1 MRTSKLCIQLI
12 LVIFLISAISGCAQ
26 QEEQIQ
32 EEDESEEEGAEGEGE
47 GAEEA
52 LPEDEST
59 LTENESEQQ
68 PQSGLT
74 DQKDSI
80 ALKVNEAVDLVEEE
94 GTEAFPEF
102 REEGG
107 EWFQGDSYIFIWN
120 TNGTRV
126 VYPPDPSGEG
136 EEMSGLKD
144 FNGKPIGELFIET
157 ALSESGEGWVS
168 YDWPKPGETEPST
181 KYSFIKRAEFGGET
195 YLVGDGFYVEDY
207 LFTRNIGDCE
217 FINATGVLLCEL
229 MHPGRTD
236 TELGADYSIA
246 YVLMEPGEKSL
257 QHRLSNPE
265 VYYVLEGSGTIYI
278 NDVPL
283 SLDEGTLV
291 HVPESEIQ
299 YVENKGN
306 SSLRLL
312 VIDQPAWAEENE
324 EIVE

>member
-12 LVIFLISAISGCAQ
+12 LVIFLILAISGCTQ

-32 EEDESEEEGAEGEGE
+32 EEDEIEEG
-47 GAEEA
+47 EEA
-52 LPEDEST
+52 LAESESA
-59 LTENESEQQ
+59 LAESESAPVEKESEQQ

-74 DQKDSI
+74 AQKDSI
-80 ALKVNEAVDLVEEE
+80 ALKVNEAVDLFEEE
-94 GTEAFPEF
+94 GAEAFPKF

-107 EWFQGDSYIFIWN
+107 EWFRGDSYIFIWN

-136 EEMSGLKD
+136 EDMRGLTD
-144 FNGKPIGELFIET
+144 FNGKPIGELFIGT
-157 ALSESGEGWVS
+157 ALSESGEGWIS
-168 YDWPKPGETEPST
+168 YDWPKPGETEPAT

-207 LFTRNIGDCE
+207 LFTKNIGDCE
-217 FINATGVLLCEL
+217 FINATGVSLCEL
-229 MHPGRTD
+229 MHPERTD
-236 TELGADYSIA
+236 TELGVDYSIA

-257 QHRLSNPE
+257 QHRLSNTE

-283 SLDEGTLV
+283 SLNEGKLV
-291 HVPESEIQ
+291 HVPANEIQ
-299 YVENKGN
+299 YVENTGD
-306 SSLRLL
+306 SPLGLL

>member
-1 MRTSKLCIQLI
+1 MRNSKLCIQLI
-12 LVIFLISAISGCAQ
+12 LVIFLILAISGCAQ

-32 EEDESEEEGAEGEGE
+32 EEDEGEEG
-47 GAEEA
+47 EEA
-52 LPEDEST
+52 LAES
-59 LTENESEQQ
+59 ESEQQ
-68 PQSGLT
+68 QQSGLT
-74 DQKDSI
+74 AQKDSI

-94 GTEAFPEF
+94 GAEAFPEF

-107 EWFQGDSYIFIWN
+107 EWFRGDSYIFIWN

-136 EEMSGLKD
+136 EDVSGLTD

-168 YDWPKPGETEPST
+168 YEWPKPGETEPST

-217 FINATGVLLCEL
+217 FINATGVSLCEF

-236 TELGADYSIA
+236 TELGVDYSIA
-246 YVLMEPGEKSL
+246 YVLMEPGEKNL
-257 QHRLSNPE
+257 PHRLSNPE
-265 VYYVLEGSGTIYI
+265 VHYVLEGSGTIYI

-283 SLDEGTLV
+283 SLNEGKLV
-291 HVPESEIQ
+291 HVPANEIQ
-299 YVENKGN
+299 YVENTGN
-306 SSLRLL
+306 SPLGLL

>member
-12 LVIFLISAISGCAQ
+12 LLIFLILAISGCAQ

-32 EEDESEEEGAEGEGE
+32 EEDESEEGES
-47 GAEEA
+47 
-52 LPEDEST
+52 LPEDESA
-59 LTENESEQQ
+59 LAENGSEQQ
-68 PQSGLT
+68 PQSELT
-74 DQKDSI
+74 AQKDSI
-80 ALKVNEAVDLVEEE
+80 ALKVNEAVDLFEEE
-94 GTEAFPEF
+94 GAEAFPEF

-107 EWFQGDSYIFIWN
+107 EWFRGDSYIFIWN

-136 EEMSGLKD
+136 EDMRGLTD

-181 KYSFIKRAEFGGET
+181 KYGFIKRAEFGGET

-217 FINATGVLLCEL
+217 LINATGVSLCEF

-236 TELGADYSIA
+236 TELLGSITA
-246 YVLMEPGEKSL
+246 LHTCSW
-257 QHRLSNPE
+257 NPE
-265 VYYVLEGSGTIYI
+265 KRTFHTGFQTPKSIMSSK
-278 NDVPL
+278 VP
-283 SLDEGTLV
+283 GRFTLTMC
-291 HVPESEIQ
+291 P
-299 YVENKGN
+299 
-306 SSLRLL
+306 
-312 VIDQPAWAEENE
+312 
-324 EIVE
+324 